1 MEVVMTPEEYEVAY
15 CKGRR
20 QEMEDFVEW
29 IDDHIAFAKGARAD
43 GVSDEKVLNRML
55 EFMGTFAERMT
66 KKLAEKPK
74 LISKT
79 GSDK

>member
-1 MEVVMTPEEYEVAY
+1 MTPEEYEVAY

-20 QEMEDFVEW
+20 QEMEDFIEW
-29 IDDHIAFAKGARAD
+29 LDDHIAVANAARAD
-43 GVSDEKVLNRML
+43 GVSDEKILNRTL
-55 EFMGTFAERMT
+55 EYMNVLARRME